1 VPPRLLLVDD
11 EPRIVDKLA
20 LLLQREGF
28 EAQVA
33 YNGRQ
38 AVDAALS
45 SHPDVF
51 ILDIGMPDVDGY
63 KLARQLRT
71 TMNCEGKVFIALS
84 GYSDQKHLDQA
95 SNSGFDEYLVKP
107 CDLGMLLAILSDVS
121 RRAGQ

>member
-1 VPPRLLLVDD
+1 MQERMSIPSDNHSAESFHEDEFRKESFVPPRLLLVDD

-45 SHPDVF
+45 SQPDVF
-51 ILDIGMPDVDGY
+51 ILDIGMLDIDGY

-71 TMNCEGKVFIALS
+71 TMNCEGRSSL
-84 GYSDQKHLDQA
+84 
-95 SNSGFDEYLVKP
+95 P
-107 CDLGMLLAILSDVS
+107 
-121 RRAGQ
+121 